1 MSAKANRQNGGDEKD
16 AEGDKT
22 GSDNHEVVEAIRQMG
37 ERIDGVARAVSNMKV
52 VMNSR
57 KLVGEIKTDMNNAL
71 GAMVEKGR

>member
-1 MSAKANRQNGGDEKD
+1 
-16 AEGDKT
+16 
-22 GSDNHEVVEAIRQMG
+22 MG